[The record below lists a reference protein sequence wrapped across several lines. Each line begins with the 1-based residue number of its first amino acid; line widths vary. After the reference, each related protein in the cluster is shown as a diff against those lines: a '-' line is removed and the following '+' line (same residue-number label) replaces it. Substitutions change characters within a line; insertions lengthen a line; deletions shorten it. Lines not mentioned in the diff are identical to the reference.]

1 MRTQLLVW
9 ICLISFQICAVSS
22 CVVVSGVV
30 GIVAVAAASYTW
42 LYCRCF
48 ECCDDHWLST
58 NVTQLSLTLR
68 SKVYGQ
74 HLVTETVV
82 KQLHGH
88 FRYQPRKALV
98 LSFHGGHGTGKTYV
112 SKIVAEQL
120 FALGMQ
126 SKYVHFILTTT
137 DLSDGI
143 VSTNKM
149 KLRERIE
156 QAVRMCPRSL
166 FIIDEIDQMSA
177 VVMDTIKPFLDYHD
191 NVDGV
196 DYRQAV
202 FIFLSNDAAEEI
214 ASKTLENLQNKKR

>member
-58 NVTQLSLTLR
+58 NVTQ
-68 SKVYGQ
+68 
-74 HLVTETVV
+74 TVV

>member
-68 SKVYGQ
+68 SKIYGQ

-88 FRYQPRKALV
+88 FRYQPRK
-98 LSFHGGHGTGKTYV
+98 
-112 SKIVAEQL
+112 
-120 FALGMQ
+120 
-126 SKYVHFILTTT
+126 
-137 DLSDGI
+137 
-143 VSTNKM
+143 
-149 KLRERIE
+149 
-156 QAVRMCPRSL
+156 
-166 FIIDEIDQMSA
+166 
-177 VVMDTIKPFLDYHD
+177 
-191 NVDGV
+191 
-196 DYRQAV
+196 
-202 FIFLSNDAAEEI
+202 
-214 ASKTLENLQNKKR
+214 